1 MFECGWTRQGSG
13 GGPPTP
19 FLVPSTHNFIIF
31 VSSMEDLQQEMLL
44 NAMAGHLQL
53 LARNQAQ
60 ATSRLFRVAIA
71 REIIVEHGGEIECI
85 TEVGNGAEFR
95 VVLPKL

>member
-1 MFECGWTRQGSG
+1 
-13 GGPPTP
+13 
-19 FLVPSTHNFIIF
+19 
-31 VSSMEDLQQEMLL
+31 MEDLQQEMLL